1 MKPSNYIQPMNR
13 IAPLILSIL
22 MLPGHSKAQDYT
34 LESPGK
40 VNRVEVFIGENI
52 TYQVIHNNKTV
63 LYPSAISMTINGQTY
78 GTSPKVRKALDR
90 SVNETLKPVLKVK
103 RAGIQDH
110 YNELELQFSGRYS
123 ITFRAYD
130 DGVAYRIV
138 TSMKGEIT
146 VQQEHIEYNFGED
159 HVASFPVADG
169 FFTHYER
176 NYTTQNMSALGN
188 DEMSCLPLLVHLPNG
203 SKVAIT
209 ESDVYDYPGFYLKK
223 GTAKHSLSGVL
234 PSYPKTY
241 EQPDDRDVRPVERE
255 DFLAKTNGKRKFPW
269 RLMVISD
276 EDKDL
281 VENELVYKLASPLKL
296 EDTSWIQ
303 PGKVAWDWYNAN
315 NITGVDFES
324 GINTDTYKYYID
336 FASAHGIEYIILDE
350 GWYDIKTNDLV
361 HPVPTIDMEELAR
374 YAENKKVGLILW
386 VTWKA
391 LEDMLDPAL
400 AQFEKWGIK
409 GIKVDFMQ
417 RDDQWMVNY
426 YEKVARRAAEHKLL
440 VDYHGSYKPDGL
452 RRAYPNVVTR
462 EGVKGLEQHKWDGQM
477 ANPEYDLEMPFIR
490 MLAGPVD
497 YTPGAMRNAQ
507 KKNYFASFERP
518 MSLGTRCHQLA
529 MYVVYES
536 PLQMLA
542 DSPSS
547 YWKEPECMEFL
558 SAVPTVW
565 DDTKVLDAKFGDY
578 LLVARQSGEE
588 WYIGA
593 LTDWSGRDL
602 EVDLSFLGDGE
613 YSIDIYQDGKNAE
626 RHAEDFKRAKKK
638 VTNQDKLKIQLASGG
653 GWAARI
659 Y

>member
-1 MKPSNYIQPMNR
+1 MYR
-13 IAPLILSIL
+13 ISLLILSIFVST
-22 MLPGHSKAQDYT
+22 PSISQKYT

-40 VNRVEVFIGENI
+40 TNRIEISAGEQLTYAVF
-52 TYQVIHNNKTV
+52 HNDQAV
-63 LYPSAISMTINGQTY
+63 LNPSAISITINGEKY
-78 GTSPKVRKALDR
+78 GVKPRVRKSQTR
-90 SVNETLKPVLKVK
+90 SVNEIIRPVLKVK
-103 RAGIQDH
+103 RAEVTDY
-110 YNELELQFSGRYS
+110 YNELQLQLAGRYGV
-123 ITFRAYD
+123 IFRAYD
-130 DGVAYRIV
+130 DGVAYRI
-138 TSMKGEIT
+138 TTDMKGEIT
-146 VQQEHIEYNFGED
+146 VDNEGIEYNFNAD
-159 HVASFPVADG
+159 HTASFPIADG

-176 NYTTQNMSALGN
+176 NYTTQKISALG
-188 DEMSCLPLLVHLPNG
+188 DEEMSCLPLLVHLSRG
-203 SKVAIT
+203 IKVAIT
-209 ESDVYDYPGFYLKK
+209 ESDLYDYPGFYLRK
-223 GTAKHSLSGVL
+223 GTAPGALTGIL
-234 PSYPKTY
+234 PRHPRTY

-255 DFLAKTNGKRKFPW
+255 AYLAKTSGKREFPW

-276 EDKDL
+276 EDKEL
-281 VENELVYKLASPLKL
+281 VENELVLKLSSPLKL
-296 EDTSWIQ
+296 EDTSWIR

-315 NITGVDFES
+315 NIIGVDFES

-336 FASAHGIEYIILDE
+336 FASDHGLEYIILDE
-350 GWYDIKTNDLV
+350 GWYDIKTNDLI
-361 HPVPTIDMEELAR
+361 HPVPTIDMEVLVQYGNEK
-374 YAENKKVGLILW
+374 NVGLILW

-400 AQFEKWGIK
+400 EQFEKWGIQ

-426 YEKVARRAAEHKLL
+426 YEKIARLAAERKLL
-440 VDYHGSYKPDGL
+440 VDFHGSYKPEGL
-452 RRAYPNVVTR
+452 RRAYPNVITR

-477 ANPEYDLEMPFIR
+477 ANPEYDVEMPFIR

-507 KKNYFASFERP
+507 KQNYYASFERP

-529 MYVVYES
+529 MYVIYES

-542 DSPSS
+542 DSPSN
-547 YWKEPECMEFL
+547 YRKEPECMEFL

-578 LLVARQSGEE
+578 LLIARRSGDE

-593 LTDWSGRDL
+593 LTDWTARDL
-602 EVDLSFLGDGE
+602 EVDLSFLDEGE
-613 YSIDIYQDGKNAE
+613 HSIDIYQDGINAE
-626 RHAEDFKRAKKK
+626 RHAEDFKQVKRK
-638 VTNQDKLKIQLASGG
+638 VTNKDKLKIHLASGG